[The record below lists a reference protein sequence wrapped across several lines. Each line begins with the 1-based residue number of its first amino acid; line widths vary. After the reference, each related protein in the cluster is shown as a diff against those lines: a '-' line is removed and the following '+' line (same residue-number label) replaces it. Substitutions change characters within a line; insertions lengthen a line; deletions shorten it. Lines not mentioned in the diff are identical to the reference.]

1 MHSVRDIM
9 KSYSALYVIVEPP
22 LANLPDFSSLS
33 VENLSTDFLTTAGSR
48 SRFIVSI

>member
-22 LANLPDFSSLS
+22 LANLPDFLSLR
-33 VENLSTDFLTTAGSR
+33 VKLLSTELLTTAGTKEEE
-48 SRFIVSI
+48 VP